1 MAEKL
6 TYYSAGKLLITS
18 EYAVIDGAC
27 ALALPTKLGQRMTV
41 VDAEKSRLHWV
52 AKDMDGKIWFEN
64 DFDTIDFN
72 PIHQKDN
79 VSKRLQQILINVRE
93 QNQDFLAESR
103 GAVVETQLDF
113 SRNWGLGSSS
123 TLINNIAQWANVNPF
138 DLQQKVFGGSGYD
151 IACAQKSN
159 PITYQLIN
167 QNPMIT
173 DVNFHPPFHQH
184 LFFVYMNKKQNSR
197 ASIRHHYKGV
207 TYQLIDALNTLTKR
221 FIDAKTVSDFQMLML
236 AHESIV
242 SKLIGIEPVQEAE
255 FSDYEGVIKSLGAW
269 GGDFVLA
276 CGPTKSKVYFAAKG
290 FTVCFPYAE
299 LISPAI

>member
-6 TYYSAGKLLITS
+6 TYYSSGKLLITS

-27 ALALPTKLGQRMTV
+27 ALALPTKLGQSMTV
-41 VDAEKSRLHWV
+41 VNAEKSRLHWV

-79 VSKRLQQILINVRE
+79 VSKRLQQIFINVRE
-93 QNQDFLAESR
+93 QNQDFLIGPK

-113 SRNWGLGSSS
+113 SRKWGLGSSS

-138 DLQQKVFGGSGYD
+138 DTQQKVFGGSGYD
-151 IACAQKSN
+151 ISCAQKSN

-167 QNPMIT
+167 QNRIVT
-173 DVNFHPPFHQH
+173 DVSFHPPFHQH
-184 LFFVYMNKKQNSR
+184 LFFVYMNRKQNSQ
-197 ASIRHHYKGV
+197 ASIDHHYKGV
-207 TYQLIDALNTLTKR
+207 TDQLIDALNTFTKR

-242 SKLIGIEPVQEAE
+242 SKLIGIDPVQETE
-255 FSDYEGVIKSLGAW
+255 FSDYEGVVKSLGAW

-276 CGPTKSKVYFAAKG
+276 CGSKKSEEYFAAKG

-299 LISPAI
+299 LISPVI

>member
-6 TYYSAGKLLITS
+6 TYYSSGKLLITS

-27 ALALPTKLGQRMTV
+27 ALALPTKLGQSMTV
-41 VDAEKSRLHWV
+41 VDAEKSRLRWI
-52 AKDMDGKIWFEN
+52 AKDIDGKIWFEN

-72 PIHQKDN
+72 PIYQKDN
-79 VSKRLQQILINVRE
+79 VSKRLQKILSKVRE
-93 QNQDFLAESR
+93 QNQFFLS
-103 GAVVETQLDF
+103 GAIGAIVETQLDF

-138 DLQQKVFGGSGYD
+138 DLHQKVFGGSGYD
-151 IACAQKSN
+151 ISCAQKSN

-167 QNPMIT
+167 QNRIVT
-173 DVNFHPPFHQH
+173 DVSFHPPFHQH
-184 LFFVYMNKKQNSR
+184 LFFVYMNRKQNSQ
-197 ASIRHHYKGV
+197 ASIDHHYKGV
-207 TYQLIDALNTLTKR
+207 TDQLIDALNTFTKR

-242 SKLIGIEPVQEAE
+242 SKLIGIDPVQETE
-255 FSDYEGVIKSLGAW
+255 FSDYEGVVKSLGAW

-276 CGPTKSKVYFAAKG
+276 CGSKKSEEYFAAKG

>member
-1 MAEKL
+1 MAKKL

-27 ALALPTKLGQRMTV
+27 ALALPTKLGQCMTV
-41 VDAEKSRLHWV
+41 VDAEKYRLHWI
-52 AKDMDGKIWFEN
+52 ARDMDGKIWFEN

-79 VSKRLQQILINVRE
+79 VSKRLQQIFIHVRE
-93 QNQDFLAESR
+93 QNQDFLAGSK

-159 PITYQLIN
+159 PITYQLIK
-167 QNPMIT
+167 QNPIIT
-173 DVNFHPPFHQH
+173 DVSFHPPFHQH

-197 ASIRHHYKGV
+197 ASVRHHYKGV
-207 TYQLIDALNTLTKR
+207 TDQLIDALNTLTKR
-221 FIDAKTVSDFQMLML
+221 FIDANTVSDFQMLML

-255 FSDYEGVIKSLGAW
+255 FSDYEGVVKSLGAW

-276 CGPTKSKVYFAAKG
+276 CGPTKSNTNHKY
-290 FTVCFPYAE
+290 Y
-299 LISPAI
+299 